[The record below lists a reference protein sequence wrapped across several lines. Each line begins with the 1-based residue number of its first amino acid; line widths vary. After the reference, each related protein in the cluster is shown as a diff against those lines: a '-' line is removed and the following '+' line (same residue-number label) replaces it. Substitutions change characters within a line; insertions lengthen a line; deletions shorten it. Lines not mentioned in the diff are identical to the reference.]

1 MESSERRERE
11 RAPVIP
17 VGLDTETFP
26 IKPARQAPRVVCVQ
40 IRIGEAREILLR
52 PEGLAYLRELLADPS
67 VLLVGHAIGYDLLCA
82 VATDPALV
90 EPVLAAYE
98 ADRIVCTQIREVLAR
113 IAEGSS
119 DRYQTNGLLA
129 CLDRYKIAHDFAE
142 DDKAKGD
149 DDAIR
154 VRFCDLDGIDPAL
167 WSPDARRYALAD
179 LGCLD
184 LFHAQAARH
193 PAKWFADQ
201 FRRSRGDFMLRL
213 TSAWGM
219 RTDPRAVARFSS
231 LVEEEHR
238 SVRAILDRADE
249 SAIARFAEAHD
260 LERGIDAVPIE
271 ASIVRFDGSK
281 DTKRARARMLAVCK
295 ARGLPVPVTK
305 TGKEKGLSE
314 GAGEYVALDADACAA
329 SGDLQLRAYA
339 RFTSI
344 GTLRGRADRL
354 ALASRL
360 GVPIQPRFDPLKKTG
375 RTSCSKGET
384 KPGRSLNAVG
394 DQTQNL
400 NREAGLRECYVAR
413 PGYLILSDDW
423 KAAELHTLAQT
434 CADWG
439 LDSQLARV
447 LRSGKDVHLWFAAI
461 SNGWTYEWA
470 EEALAGKH
478 GPTEKKRA
486 KLARQGAKACDFG
499 FPGGL
504 GIAKFRGWAAKTYGV
519 VWTEEE
525 AIRRKAQWMDAFP
538 EMWAYF
544 RIVSRLVD
552 SGEPL
557 EHPRSGRWR
566 GDLTFTSA
574 ANSPFQG
581 RCADMLIDA
590 LWRLG
595 SRQLRGTL
603 DARLW
608 NEAHDEIL
616 LEVPEDRAHE
626 IATEITAIMD
636 DVGAD
641 WCPIAP
647 CRAEPA
653 LQRHW
658 RKSAEPVYR
667 AGRLIA
673 YEDRDLKPEEIDGI
687 RDYLRAGEDAL
698 RVSWRFGVEESR
710 VIDLAA

>member
-1 MESSERRERE
+1 M
-11 RAPVIP
+11 IP
-17 VGLDTETFP
+17 IGFDTETFP
-26 IKPARQAPRVVCVQ
+26 IKPARQAPLVVCGQ
-40 IRIGEAREILLR
+40 FRIGAAREILLR
-52 PEGLAYLRELLADPS
+52 PAALSYLRELLSDPA
-67 VLLVGHAIGYDLLCA
+67 VLLVGHAIGYDMLCA
-82 VATDPALV
+82 VASDPTLV

-98 ADRIVCTQIREVLAR
+98 ADRIVCTQIRETLAR
-113 IAEGSS
+113 VAEGTS
-119 DRYQTNGLLA
+119 DRYQSSGLLD
-129 CLDRYKIAHDFAE
+129 CLERYKIAHDLTAE
-142 DDKAKGD
+142 DKAKGD
-149 DDAIR
+149 DAALR
-154 VRFCDLDGIDPAL
+154 VRFCDIDGIDPEL
-167 WSPDARRYALAD
+167 WSPDARRYALGD
-179 LGCLD
+179 LACLD
-184 LFHAQAARH
+184 LFEAQTTRH
-193 PAKWFADQ
+193 PARWFADQ
-201 FRRSRGDFMLRL
+201 FRRSRGDFALRL

-219 RTDPRAVARFSS
+219 MTDARAVARFSA

-238 SVRAILDRADE
+238 QVRAILDRADE
-249 SAIARFAEAHD
+249 SAIAAFAEARD
-260 LERGIDAVPIE
+260 LERGEDIVPPQ

-281 DTKRARARMLAVCK
+281 DTKKARARMLTVCK

-305 TGKEKGLSE
+305 TGKEKGLAE
-314 GAGEYVALDADACAA
+314 GAGDYVALDADACAA

-360 GVPIQPRFDPLKKTG
+360 AVPIQPRFDPLKKTG
-375 RTSCSKGET
+375 RTSCSKGEA
-384 KPGRSLNAVG
+384 KPGTSLRAVG

-400 NREAGLRECYVAR
+400 NREAGLRECYRAR
-413 PGYLILSDDW
+413 QGHLILSCDW
-423 KAAELHTLAQT
+423 RAAELHTLAQT

-447 LRSGKDVHLWFAAI
+447 LRSGRDVHLWFAAL

-478 GPTEKKRA
+478 GPEAKKAA

-504 GIAKFRGWAAKTYGV
+504 GITKFRGWAAKTYGV
-519 VWTEEE
+519 VWTETE
-525 AIRRKAQWMDAFP
+525 AARRKAQWMDAFP

-544 RIVSRLVD
+544 RIIDRIVE

-581 RCADMLIDA
+581 RCADMLVDA

-603 DARLW
+603 KGAHLW

-616 LEVPEDRAHE
+616 TEVPEDRAHDL
-626 IATEITAIMD
+626 ATEITAIMD

-647 CRAEPA
+647 CKAEPA

-658 RKSAEPVYR
+658 RKAAEPVYR
-667 AGRLIA
+667 GGRLIA
-673 YEDRDLKPEEIDGI
+673 YEDRDLKPEEIEGVI
-687 RDYLRAGEDAL
+687 ESLRAGLDPL
-698 RVSWRFGVEESR
+698 LVSWRYGIEEDR
-710 VIDLAA
+710 VVAIGR